1 MPSGQDWDA
10 VNAGRGTGYTSAPKT
25 AREITRMK
33 AQGKLATERRYGDSA
48 WRGGPPAP
56 RPNPP
61 PSGGRAGRVW
71 GTAGRGGAAEA
82 EGKGVA
88 AGAAQ
93 NLFRTVPRLCR
104 GRAADGQA
112 RVEVSG
118 PRRRRGP
125 RGLPSAWSFCSAPS
139 LLALTPS
146 LLPSSLSLPP
156 LLSPPLLP
164 RYGAGG
170 NTSAHSATIM
180 STRKLEE
187 ADEAGKIAKVD
198 KSLSKAIMQARTAKK
213 MTQKDLAT
221 AINEKPQVIGQYE
234 SGKAIPN
241 PQIISKLERKLGT
254 KLPRPGKSKAPKAAT
269 AKAAGGATRGPPR
282 AGARGTGPPKR
293 R

>member
-1 MPSGQDWDA
+1 
-10 VNAGRGTGYTSAPKT
+10 
-25 AREITRMK
+25 
-33 AQGKLATERRYGDSA
+33 
-48 WRGGPPAP
+48 
-56 RPNPP
+56 
-61 PSGGRAGRVW
+61 
-71 GTAGRGGAAEA
+71 
-82 EGKGVA
+82 
-88 AGAAQ
+88 
-93 NLFRTVPRLCR
+93 
-104 GRAADGQA
+104 
-112 RVEVSG
+112 
-118 PRRRRGP
+118 
-125 RGLPSAWSFCSAPS
+125 
-139 LLALTPS
+139 
-146 LLPSSLSLPP
+146 
-156 LLSPPLLP
+156 
-164 RYGAGG
+164 
-170 NTSAHSATIM
+170 M